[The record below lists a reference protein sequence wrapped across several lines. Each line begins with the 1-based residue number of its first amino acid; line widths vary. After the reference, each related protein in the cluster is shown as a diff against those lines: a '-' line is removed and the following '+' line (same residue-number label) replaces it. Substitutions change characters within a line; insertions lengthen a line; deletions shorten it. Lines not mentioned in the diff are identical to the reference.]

1 MPYRKTA
8 PSGSAEPQE
17 KSVHDEPEPS
27 AAAHG
32 MHHNGI
38 ARPTSD
44 GAARPRDAQSS
55 EHYAGRDRRLF
66 PRYGLQRDAVAQF
79 CNRNRSR
86 SRYLSCSIH
95 DLSFS
100 GVQVLFSRELGAM
113 LLEDDIDKDFE
124 VLFSLPEKNR
134 SVCLR
139 CRLVRM
145 RVRKD
150 EVAVGATCEQSQLE
164 LQHTIRRTRVK
175 HWCVQPGALSH
186 KPS

>member
-8 PSGSAEPQE
+8 PSGSALLE
-17 KSVHDEPEPS
+17 KNIHGELEL
-27 AAAHG
+27 AAASRG
-32 MHHNGI
+32 MGLSDI
-38 ARPTSD
+38 ADLAGDGSAGPEDSQNSD
-44 GAARPRDAQSS
+44 G
-55 EHYAGRDRRLF
+55 YAGRDRRLF

-79 CNRNRSR
+79 CSRNKSR
-86 SRYLSCSIH
+86 SRYISCSIH

-113 LLEDDIDKDFE
+113 LLDDDLDKDFE
-124 VLFSLPEKNR
+124 VLFSLPEKSR

-164 LQHTIRRTRVK
+164 LQHTLRRSREN
-175 HWCVQPGALSH
+175 HWCFQPHTLSR